1 MSSLLVA
8 INMSRLFCKQI
19 LWGLILVLSLVVQV
33 AFAQS
38 DRAIK
43 PGDRLSLVC
52 EEEPSLNRD
61 YVVTRDGLM
70 VLSFIGAVEVGG
82 LTCDEAGARIAD
94 QLVLQ
99 QILRKATIRV
109 SFVGSTTKPVR
120 FAGAVKAS
128 GEIPFNA
135 EMTLADVLKIA
146 QPTSQADLA
155 LVTVESE
162 GGRRTG
168 IDATSAAGLAHK
180 LRPGDL
186 VFVPVITKTPDVY
199 VLGAV
204 LRPGTVKFN
213 EGLSALAAIEQAGGF
228 ELMANRSRVRLERK
242 DQTAKIVDL
251 AKEQN
256 DFGLVGG
263 DRLVVELKPVQKFV
277 AVVGQVKN
285 PGFIEFST
293 GMTLTQAI
301 ADAGGL
307 TAEPGEKIKVILISG
322 KNAKDRKVYDLERIM
337 LGYVGDI
344 KLAQGDRLEVGR
356 VSKKDRQG
364 LERVLGGALVIWAI
378 GR

>member
-1 MSSLLVA
+1 
-8 INMSRLFCKQI
+8 MSRLFCKQI
-19 LWGLILVLSLVVQV
+19 LCALILVLSLVVQV

-128 GEIPFNA
+128 GEIPFKA
-135 EMTLADVLKIA
+135 DMTLADVLKIA

-168 IDATSAAGLAHK
+168 IDATSAAGQAHK

-204 LRPGTVKFN
+204 LRPGTVKFT

-256 DFGLVGG
+256 DFALVGG

-364 LERVLGGALVIWAI
+364 LERILGGALVIWAI

>member
-19 LWGLILVLSLVVQV
+19 LWALILVLSLVVQV

-120 FAGAVKAS
+120 FAGAIKAS
-128 GEIPFNA
+128 GEIPFKA

-186 VFVPVITKTPDVY
+186 VFVPVITKSPDVY

-204 LRPGTVKFN
+204 LRPGTVKFT

>member
-1 MSSLLVA
+1 
-8 INMSRLFCKQI
+8 
-19 LWGLILVLSLVVQV
+19 
-33 AFAQS
+33 
-38 DRAIK
+38 
-43 PGDRLSLVC
+43 
-52 EEEPSLNRD
+52 
-61 YVVTRDGLM
+61 
-70 VLSFIGAVEVGG
+70 
-82 LTCDEAGARIAD
+82 
-94 QLVLQ
+94 
-99 QILRKATIRV
+99 
-109 SFVGSTTKPVR
+109 
-120 FAGAVKAS
+120 
-128 GEIPFNA
+128 
-135 EMTLADVLKIA
+135 
-146 QPTSQADLA
+146 
-155 LVTVESE
+155 
-162 GGRRTG
+162 
-168 IDATSAAGLAHK
+168 
-180 LRPGDL
+180 
-186 VFVPVITKTPDVY
+186 
-199 VLGAV
+199 
-204 LRPGTVKFN
+204 
-213 EGLSALAAIEQAGGF
+213 
-228 ELMANRSRVRLERK
+228 MANRSRVRLERK